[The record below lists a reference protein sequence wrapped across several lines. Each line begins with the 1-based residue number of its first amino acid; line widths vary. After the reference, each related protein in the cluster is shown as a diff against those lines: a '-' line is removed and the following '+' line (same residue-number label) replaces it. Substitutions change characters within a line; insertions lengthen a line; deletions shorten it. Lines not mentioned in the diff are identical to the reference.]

1 MSVLEYPD
9 AFDAPELQIWNN
21 AAFDNGE
28 SEDSSA
34 AVAAAAAKASWSS
47 VNPVFVKLS
56 ESLESD
62 DFCKENR
69 SPECANSRV
78 SLKSSVPS
86 RVQWRQSVLEPLSAK
101 AEDREDDKGGGGRSS
116 IDAEI
121 EEIEEEIT
129 RLSSRL
135 ESLRLEK
142 AAAAA
147 AGEEKKPPRGRAVAA
162 KFMEPKQVGIGR
174 DPDAVKRIE
183 ETTPLLS
190 SAKPKLNRRG
200 LSLGPVEIAS
210 SAVKSRPSIKAEIT
224 PALSIQNRRKSCF
237 WKLEEIDELKVTKER
252 RKSMSMTASPG
263 NARKTFPKV
272 QPQKQAAT
280 TAGSRRFTKKEEA
293 IIASIQPKRLFKDGE
308 KSVPAK
314 KPGKPGR
321 VVPSRYNQITVSA
334 ARKRSF
340 PENNNKDE
348 GGERVDKRRASVGLN
363 TQGNESRAKK
373 KWEIPSEVVVFESKK
388 DDSAVEAQMQTPSS
402 IRRMGSVLP
411 KIRAVR
417 GVKDSPRDSG
427 AARRVADL
435 VGRRNY
441 FGSGNEEEG
450 ELQMQMPFCQ
460 ALSFIRDDE
469 EEEYDDE

>member
-1 MSVLEYPD
+1 MSVLEYPG
-9 AFDAPELQIWNN
+9 AFDAPEVQIWNN

-28 SEDSSA
+28 SEDS
-34 AVAAAAAKASWSS
+34 AAAKASWSS

-56 ESLESD
+56 ESLGSD

-78 SLKSSVPS
+78 SLLKPSVPS

-101 AEDREDDKGGGGRSS
+101 AEDREDDDKKGGGGGRS

-121 EEIEEEIT
+121 EEIEKEIT

-135 ESLRLEK
+135 ESLLLEK
-142 AAAAA
+142 EAAAA
-147 AGEEKKPPRGRAVAA
+147 AGEERKPRGRAVAA

-183 ETTPLLS
+183 ETPPLS

-200 LSLGPVEIAS
+200 LSLGPAEIAS
-210 SAVKSRPSIKAEIT
+210 SAVKSRPPSIKAEIT

-280 TAGSRRFTKKEEA
+280 TAASRKFTKKEEA

-321 VVPSRYNQITVSA
+321 VVPSRYNQTTVSA

-348 GGERVDKRRASVGLN
+348 GERVDKRRASVGLN
-363 TQGNESRAKK
+363 AQGNESRAKK
-373 KWEIPSEVVVFESKK
+373 KWEIPSEVVVFESKE
-388 DDSAVEAQMQTPSS
+388 DDSAVEARMRTPSS
-402 IRRMGSVLP
+402 IGRIGSVLP

-417 GVKDSPRDSG
+417 GVKESPRDSG
-427 AARRVADL
+427 APRRVADL

-450 ELQMQMPFCQ
+450 ELQMQTPFCQ

-469 EEEYDDE
+469 EEEYGDE

>member
-1 MSVLEYPD
+1 MSALEYPG
-9 AFDAPELQIWNN
+9 AFDAPEVQIWNN

-28 SEDSSA
+28 SEDS
-34 AVAAAAAKASWSS
+34 AAAAAKASWSS

-56 ESLESD
+56 ESLGSD

-69 SPECANSRV
+69 SPGCANSQV
-78 SLKSSVPS
+78 SLKSPVPS

-101 AEDREDDKGGGGRSS
+101 AEDREDDKKGGGGRS

-121 EEIEEEIT
+121 EEIEKEIT

-135 ESLRLEK
+135 ESLLLEK
-142 AAAAA
+142 EAAAA
-147 AGEEKKPPRGRAVAA
+147 AGKRRSLAA
-162 KFMEPKQVGIGR
+162 GGPWR
-174 DPDAVKRIE
+174 P
-183 ETTPLLS
+183 S
-190 SAKPKLNRRG
+190 SWSRS
-200 LSLGPVEIAS
+200 SLGPAEIAS
-210 SAVKSRPSIKAEIT
+210 SAVKPRPSIKAEIT

-280 TAGSRRFTKKEEA
+280 TTGSRRFTKKEEA

-348 GGERVDKRRASVGLN
+348 GERVDKRRASVGLN
-363 TQGNESRAKK
+363 AQGNESRAKK

-388 DDSAVEAQMQTPSS
+388 DDSAVEAPMQTPSS
-402 IRRMGSVLP
+402 VGRMGSVLP

-417 GVKDSPRDSG
+417 GVKESPRDSG

-469 EEEYDDE
+469 EEEEYGDE

>member
-1 MSVLEYPD
+1 MRSTHPN
-9 AFDAPELQIWNN
+9 F
-21 AAFDNGE
+21 
-28 SEDSSA
+28 S
-34 AVAAAAAKASWSS
+34 
-47 VNPVFVKLS
+47 
-56 ESLESD
+56 
-62 DFCKENR
+62 KENR
-69 SPECANSRV
+69 SPECANSQI
-78 SLKSSVPS
+78 SLKSSIPS
-86 RVQWRQSVLEPLSAK
+86 KLQLKQSVLEPLSTRVRDP
-101 AEDREDDKGGGGRSS
+101 EDKGRT

-121 EEIEEEIT
+121 EELEKEIL

-135 ESLRLEK
+135 EALRLEK
-142 AAAAA
+142 AKT
-147 AGEEKKPPRGRAVAA
+147 GDEKKPRGRVVAA

-174 DPDAVKRIE
+174 DPDVVKRIE
-183 ETTPLLS
+183 ETPLS

-200 LSLGPVEIAS
+200 LSLGPAEIAS
-210 SAVKSRPSIKAEIT
+210 SAVKSRPSIKGEIT

-252 RKSMSMTASPG
+252 RKSMSLTASPG
-263 NARKTFPKV
+263 NARKTFPKI

-280 TAGSRRFTKKEEA
+280 TAASRRFTKKEEA

-308 KSVPAK
+308 KSVTAK

-321 VVPSRYNQITVSA
+321 VVASRYSQITMSA

-348 GGERVDKRRASVGLN
+348 GERVDKRRASVGLN
-363 TQGNESRAKK
+363 TQGNESRVKK
-373 KWEIPSEVVVFESKK
+373 KWEIPSEVAVYESKK

-402 IRRMGSVLP
+402 IGRISNALP

-417 GVKDSPRDSG
+417 VVNESPRDSG
-427 AARRVADL
+427 AARRVVDL

-441 FGSGNEEEG
+441 FGGGGSGNVEEV
-450 ELQMQMPFCQ
+450 ELQTQMPFCQ

-469 EEEYDDE
+469 EEEDDE

>member
-9 AFDAPELQIWNN
+9 AMDAPELQIWNN

-28 SEDSSA
+28 SEDSAA
-34 AVAAAAAKASWSS
+34 AVALKASWSS

-62 DFCKENR
+62 DFSKENR
-69 SPECANSRV
+69 SPECANSQI
-78 SLKSSVPS
+78 SLKSSIPS
-86 RVQWRQSVLEPLSAK
+86 KLQSKQSVLEPLSTKAK
-101 AEDREDDKGGGGRSS
+101 DPEDKGRT

-121 EEIEEEIT
+121 QELEKEIS

-135 ESLRLEK
+135 EALRLEK
-142 AAAAA
+142 AKT
-147 AGEEKKPPRGRAVAA
+147 GDEKKPRGRVVAA

-174 DPDAVKRIE
+174 DPDAAKRIE
-183 ETTPLLS
+183 ETPLS

-200 LSLGPVEIAS
+200 LSLGPAEIAS
-210 SAVKSRPSIKAEIT
+210 SAVKSRPSIKGEIT

-252 RKSMSMTASPG
+252 RKSISATTSPG
-263 NARKTFPKV
+263 NARKTFPKI

-280 TAGSRRFTKKEEA
+280 TAASRRFTKKEEA

-308 KSVPAK
+308 KSVPTK

-321 VVPSRYNQITVSA
+321 VVASRYSQITMSA

-348 GGERVDKRRASVGLN
+348 GERVDKRRASAGLN
-363 TQGNESRAKK
+363 TQGNESKVKK
-373 KWEIPSEVVVFESKK
+373 KWEIPSELVVYESKK
-388 DDSAVEAQMQTPSS
+388 DDSAAEAMQTPSS
-402 IRRMGSVLP
+402 IGRISNMLP
-411 KIRAVR
+411 KITAVR
-417 GVKDSPRDSG
+417 FVNESPRDSG

-441 FGSGNEEEG
+441 FGGGGNVEEV
-450 ELQMQMPFCQ
+450 ELQMPFCP
-460 ALSFIRDDE
+460 ALSFIQDDE
-469 EEEYDDE
+469 

>member
-1 MSVLEYPD
+1 MSVLGYPD
-9 AFDAPELQIWNN
+9 AFDAPELQVWNN

-28 SEDSSA
+28 SEDS
-34 AVAAAAAKASWSS
+34 AAAAAVKASWSS

-56 ESLESD
+56 GSLESD
-62 DFCKENR
+62 DFSKENR
-69 SPECANSRV
+69 SPECPNSQIP
-78 SLKSSVPS
+78 LKSSTSSKPPWK
-86 RVQWRQSVLEPLSAK
+86 QGVLEPLPVKAK
-101 AEDREDDKGGGGRSS
+101 DQEDKGRT

-121 EEIEEEIT
+121 EEIEKEIT

-135 ESLRLEK
+135 ETLRLEK
-142 AAAAA
+142 AKT
-147 AGEEKKPPRGRAVAA
+147 GDEKKPRGRVVAA

-183 ETTPLLS
+183 ETPLS

-200 LSLGPVEIAS
+200 LSLGPAEIAS
-210 SAVKSRPSIKAEIT
+210 SAGKSRPSLKGEIT

-252 RKSMSMTASPG
+252 RKSMSMTTSPG

-272 QPQKQAAT
+272 QPPKQAAT
-280 TAGSRRFTKKEEA
+280 TAASRRFTKKEEA

-308 KSVPAK
+308 KSAPAK
-314 KPGKPGR
+314 KPAKPGR
-321 VVPSRYNQITVSA
+321 VVASRYNQITVSA

-348 GGERVDKRRASVGLN
+348 GERVDKRRASGGLN
-363 TQGNESRAKK
+363 TQGNESRVKK
-373 KWEIPSEVVVFESKK
+373 KWEVPSEVIVYESKK
-388 DDSAVEAQMQTPSS
+388 EVSAAEAQMETPSS
-402 IRRMGSVLP
+402 IGRISTVLP

-417 GVKDSPRDSG
+417 GVKESPRDSG

-435 VGRRNY
+435 VGKRNY
-441 FGSGNEEEG
+441 FGGGNDGEEA

-460 ALSFIRDDE
+460 ALSFIQDNEEEGGEDDE
-469 EEEYDDE
+469 